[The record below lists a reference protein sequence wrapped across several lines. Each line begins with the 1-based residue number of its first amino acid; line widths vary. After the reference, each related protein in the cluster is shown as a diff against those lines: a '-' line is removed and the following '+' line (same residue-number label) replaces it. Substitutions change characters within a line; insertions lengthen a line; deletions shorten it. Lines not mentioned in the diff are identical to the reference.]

1 MNHRRLLVPLFLLL
15 SFALIACT
23 ISLPVLP
30 TTPPEEDIVATA
42 VQATLNAGAPPAD
55 ATLPPAE
62 PTAALVEPT
71 VAPPTYSGPIAEFA
85 YTDTNRNLWAWSQEN
100 GLRQLTVTAD
110 VDRSLLSPDGSRI
123 VYVRTLDWSAFSVW
137 TVYADGTGNRELIS
151 TYSLNLFPHATDAMG
166 NAPIQLAWLPGN
178 PSVVAFNTRSV
189 FQMGLMTNDDLWFL
203 NLDTGELTNQ
213 LTSGSGGYFY
223 FSPDGS
229 QIAISKPTS
238 ISLLNTDGTNIRYDV
253 ATFLQVN
260 TASEYLFCPPITWSP
275 DGASILFAIPPQEPW
290 GTSDPTYV
298 YSINA
303 TTLAQT
309 ELAQLPGALL
319 NSTTIS
325 PAGTHAAWMRTDPAN
340 NLEMR
345 LYNLTSG
352 TDTYFATQTT
362 EAIWSPGGQY
372 FLSGNQIAPGGPV
385 VYDVGAYPNALSASG
400 YLVDGIWMEYTRFA
414 ILLATDTAYEV
425 RVGSASQVDT
435 ILIASL
441 PKSSSGYMPSL
452 SQ

>member
-42 VQATLNAGAPPAD
+42 VQATLNAGAPPTD
-55 ATLPPAE
+55 ATLPPVE
-62 PTAALVEPT
+62 PTAAPVEPT
-71 VAPPTYSGPIAEFA
+71 FAPPSYSGPIAEFA
-85 YTDTNRNLWAWSQEN
+85 YTDTNRNLWVWSQAN
-100 GLRQLTVTAD
+100 GLRQLTTSGD
-110 VDRSLLSPDGSRI
+110 VDFARISPDGSRLVFVSTANWEQYRLNI
-123 VYVRTLDWSAFSVW
+123 I
-137 TVYADGTGNRELIS
+137 YADGSGMRELLSAAALAAI
-151 TYSLNLFPHATDAMG
+151 PHHTDAMG
-166 NAPIQLAWLPGN
+166 VAPLQVEWLDA
-178 PSVVAFNTRSV
+178 STIAFNTRSV
-189 FQMGLMTNDDLWFL
+189 FQMGLSTNDDLHTL
-203 NLDTGELTNQ
+203 HVDSLALTEQ
-213 LTSGSGGYFY
+213 LSMGSGGYFY
-223 FSPDGS
+223 YSPDKS
-229 QIAISKPTS
+229 QIAISTPTA
-238 ISLLNTDGTNIRYDV
+238 IHLMNADGTNIRSNV
-253 ATFLQVN
+253 ATFLRVN
-260 TASEYLFCPPITWSP
+260 TASEYLFAPPIVWTRDS
-275 DGASILFAIPPQEPW
+275 ANILFAIPPEEPW
-290 GTSDPTYV
+290 GTSAPTYL
-298 YSINA
+298 YRINA
-303 TTLAQT
+303 ASLAQT
-309 ELAQLPGALL
+309 ELGQMPGALL

-400 YLVDGIWMEYTRFA
+400 YLVDGIWLEYTRFA

-425 RVGSASQVDT
+425 RVGSASLVDT

-452 SQ
+452 SE